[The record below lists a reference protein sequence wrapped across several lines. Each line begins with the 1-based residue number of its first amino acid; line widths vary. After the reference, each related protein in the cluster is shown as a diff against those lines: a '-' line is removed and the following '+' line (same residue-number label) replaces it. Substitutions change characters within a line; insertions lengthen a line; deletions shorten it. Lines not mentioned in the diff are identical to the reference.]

1 METGPVLCSDGLCLM
16 SRLVHEPNPRPP
28 PERPARHKF
37 TQSRTWGGAIA
48 RELEHV
54 KNKIT
59 FELAF
64 QAIRQPHVQQG
75 IVSGW
80 PI

>member
-37 TQSRTWGGAIA
+37 TQSRTWGGA
-48 RELEHV
+48 LGGMMEHV
-54 KNKIT
+54 KNIM
-59 FELAF
+59 FVLW
-64 QAIRQPHVQQG
+64 
-75 IVSGW
+75 SL
-80 PI
+80 